1 MQLPLSFAQ
10 ESSDPAEPSPTVW
23 STLEA
28 NQRNET
34 LAVLARLLAK
44 TVKASPNAD
53 AAVTEKRGN
62 HD

>member
-10 ESSDPAEPSPTVW
+10 ESSDLAESSPNVW

-28 NQRNET
+28 NQRDET

-44 TVKASPNAD
+44 TVKVSPNAD
-53 AAVTEKRGN
+53 ATVTEKRGS
-62 HD
+62 HE